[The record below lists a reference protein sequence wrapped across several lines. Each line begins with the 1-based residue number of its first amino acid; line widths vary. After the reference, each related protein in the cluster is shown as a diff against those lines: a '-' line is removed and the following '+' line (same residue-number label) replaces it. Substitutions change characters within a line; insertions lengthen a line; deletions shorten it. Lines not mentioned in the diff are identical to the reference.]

1 MNPAD
6 GVGQPE
12 TPSPSAC
19 LVVGAATPGRASTFY
34 YASEEEKARAT
45 NTYRARGGSEGY
57 DSMSDLVMAGS
68 KNKRQQRTTASPSP
82 SPSDDLDERQRS
94 STDRGVARGSG
105 APAVRF
111 HYRRNR
117 PLPSRRGIRP
127 PGGAHYGRRCPGGC
141 DALLTWPE
149 DYR

>member
-6 GVGQPE
+6 GAGQPE

-57 DSMSDLVMAGS
+57 DSMSDLVMAWVEE
-68 KNKRQQRTTASPSP
+68 QETTANDGKPFTVP
-82 SPSDDLDERQRS
+82 ERRPRRT
-94 STDRGVARGSG
+94 ST
-105 APAVRF
+105 
-111 HYRRNR
+111 
-117 PLPSRRGIRP
+117 
-127 PGGAHYGRRCPGGC
+127 
-141 DALLTWPE
+141 E
-149 DYR
+149 